1 MKKIKN
7 ERGFT
12 LIELLAVIV
21 VLAIV
26 LLMGAMAVI
35 PRMNEARKQVFALE
49 ANQAIQ
55 AASVYLQNN
64 TINAEAANDQ
74 KFPVKDDGVVCV
86 KISDLIEK
94 GEFDASKNYKG
105 QVLVKK
111 KKNSSVYLYA
121 ITMTNGNLMVTNAG
135 YSGEENKDVTASDVT
150 DASDSIN
157 GQKDWCNDKT
167 WPTTSGNTGGNT
179 GGTP

>member
-55 AASVYLQNN
+55 AASTYLMNNALKPGSGKPTYPVKDEVKCVTINDLIESGDFDADKDKYLGRVLIKRLNTTSNIYLYKISMTNKTVMVVNEGVSGDSNKDITADNVVDYNN
-64 TINAEAANDQ
+64 TSDTWSYNSCPAEAA
-74 KFPVKDDGVVCV
+74 
-86 KISDLIEK
+86 
-94 GEFDASKNYKG
+94 
-105 QVLVKK
+105 
-111 KKNSSVYLYA
+111 
-121 ITMTNGNLMVTNAG
+121 
-135 YSGEENKDVTASDVT
+135 DVTAAWSEK
-150 DASDSIN
+150 ASS
-157 GQKDWCNDKT
+157 
-167 WPTTSGNTGGNT
+167 
-179 GGTP
+179 